1 LSYVA
6 ATFPPCRHGTLRDLQ
21 TLQAHR
27 PLPMPVSAFQS
38 TRRTTSTPAHQIW
51 GSAPTLL
58 SVLFGAALLFECLRF
73 GYAAWHPLQA
83 TSSSGSTVSI
93 NVGADSGLAALRLLF
108 GTMALPSELHAAPGT
123 LSLRGTISLGDP
135 GRGFAIISISG
146 APGLYAVGADLGGAV
161 LREVYE
167 DHVVLERNGAFES
180 LEMTKPDRDFV
191 YAGNA
196 SAPGAN
202 SGADDSIAYR
212 PPSAEELRER
222 VAVATAPLAAVI
234 KAHPLMNGGD
244 YRALVIEP
252 GSDGDTFRRLGLRA
266 GDQIMAVNDKHVT
279 PDTFDVLAK
288 DIKAGRK
295 VRLYINR
302 AGDGPE
308 EITLNAA
315 AVATAARE

>member
-1 LSYVA
+1 
-6 ATFPPCRHGTLRDLQ
+6 
-21 TLQAHR
+21 
-27 PLPMPVSAFQS
+27 MPS
-38 TRRTTSTPAHQIW
+38 
-51 GSAPTLL
+51 LL
-58 SVLFGAALLFECLRF
+58 SMLFGAALLFECLRF
-73 GYAAWHPLQA
+73 GYTTLHALPA
-83 TSSSGSTVSI
+83 TNVPGSAPSI
-93 NVGADSGLAALRLLF
+93 NVGADTGLAALRSLF
-108 GTMALPSELHAAPGT
+108 GAIALPSELHAAPGS
-123 LSLRGTISLGDP
+123 LSLRGTIALGDP
-135 GRGFAIISISG
+135 TRGFAIISISG
-146 APGLYAVGADLGGAV
+146 AAGLYAVGADLGGAV
-161 LREVYE
+161 LHEVYA
-167 DHVVLERNGAFES
+167 DHVVLDRNGAFES

-196 SAPGAN
+196 SAPGGS
-202 SGADDSIAYR
+202 SGSDDATPYR

-244 YRALVIEP
+244 YRALVVEP
-252 GSDGDTFRRLGLRA
+252 GSDAETFRRLGLRP

-279 PDTFDVLAK
+279 PETFDVLAK